1 MSRFAIRSDRTVF
14 PDCERPGFLTVGG
27 GRILSFSAAPPGE
40 NIPVYD
46 FGESYVLPG
55 FVELHTHGAGGHP
68 FLTSDPREIAAGCA
82 VHRRHGAT
90 TVLPTVSAAPFP
102 AMRAATAAV
111 STAKKEL
118 IGGGGGGPRIPG
130 VHLEGPYLSEKQS
143 GAQSTDFLTPP
154 VPSDYVSLADAFPG
168 DIARWTY
175 APEKDSDGSFC
186 SFLRSRGILASAGHT
201 DAVLGDMERA
211 VASGCRL
218 VTHLY
223 SCTSTVTRH
232 GGFRSPGVIESA
244 FIIDS
249 LYAELIGDGKH
260 LPAELVKMTVKI
272 KGRDRV
278 ILVSDCLDIAGTD
291 IREGEMSGVPFIV
304 EDGVCKLRS
313 REAFAGSVALSDR
326 IFAFAVGECGFSPSD
341 ASVMMSKNPAEL
353 IGLDAGVLASGKLA
367 DITVVDPGLRVC
379 AVFTEGR
386 RSV

>member
-14 PDCERPGFLTVGG
+14 PDCEKPGFLIVGDS
-27 GRILSFSAAPPGE
+27 RILSFSPAPPEE

-68 FLTSDPREIAAGCA
+68 FLTSDPREIAAGCD
-82 VHRRHGAT
+82 VHLRHGAT

-102 AMRAATAAV
+102 AMYAATAALSSV
-111 STAKKEL
+111 KKDR
-118 IGGGGGGPRIPG
+118 GRGGPRIPG
-130 VHLEGPYLSEKQS
+130 VHLEGPYLSEKQC
-143 GAQSTDFLTPP
+143 GAQSTVFLTPP
-154 VPSDYVSLADAFPG
+154 VPSDYVPLADSFPG

-201 DAVLGDMERA
+201 DAVLDDMELA

-260 LPAELVKMTVKI
+260 LPAELVKMVVKI

-353 IGLDAGVLASGKLA
+353 IGLDAGVLAPGKLA

>member
-14 PDCERPGFLTVGG
+14 PDCERPGFLIVGDS
-27 GRILSFSAAPPGE
+27 RILSFSPAPPEE

-68 FLTSDPREIAAGCA
+68 FLTSDPREIAAGCD
-82 VHRRHGAT
+82 VHLRHGAT

-102 AMRAATAAV
+102 AMYAATAALSSV
-111 STAKKEL
+111 KKDR
-118 IGGGGGGPRIPG
+118 GRGGPRIPG
-130 VHLEGPYLSEKQS
+130 VHLEGPYLSEKQC
-143 GAQSTDFLTPP
+143 GAQSTVFLTPP
-154 VPSDYVSLADAFPG
+154 VPSDYVPLADSFPG

-201 DAVLGDMERA
+201 DAVLDDMELA

-260 LPAELVKMTVKI
+260 LPAELVKMVVKI

-353 IGLDAGVLASGKLA
+353 IGLDAGVLAPGKLA
-367 DITVVDPGLRVC
+367 DITVVDPDLRVC

>member
-14 PDCERPGFLTVGG
+14 PDCERPGFLIVGDS
-27 GRILSFSAAPPGE
+27 RILSFSPAPPEE

-68 FLTSDPREIAAGCA
+68 FLSSDPREIAAGCD
-82 VHRRHGAT
+82 VHLRHGAT

-111 STAKKEL
+111 SSVKKDR
-118 IGGGGGGPRIPG
+118 GRGGPRIPG
-130 VHLEGPYLSEKQS
+130 VHLEGPYLSEKQC
-143 GAQSTDFLTPP
+143 GAQSTVFLTPP
-154 VPSDYVSLADAFPG
+154 VPSDYVPLADSFPG

-201 DAVLGDMERA
+201 DAVLDDMELA

-260 LPAELVKMTVKI
+260 LPAELVKMVVKI

-353 IGLDAGVLASGKLA
+353 IGLDAGVLAPGKLA